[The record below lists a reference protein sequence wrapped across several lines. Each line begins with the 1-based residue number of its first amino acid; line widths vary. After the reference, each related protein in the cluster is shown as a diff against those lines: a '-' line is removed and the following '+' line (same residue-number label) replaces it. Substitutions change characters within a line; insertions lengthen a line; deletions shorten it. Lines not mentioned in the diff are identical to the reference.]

1 MKRISCPGQCRREI
15 EIFGVGE
22 TEALMRAVR
31 EMRQFPPDLAA
42 FGRELVTRQIR
53 STPEFVGPP
62 VDIIRI
68 AADGVH
74 WVNRKPSCPA

>member
-1 MKRISCPGQCRREI
+1 MSRPGPRET
-15 EIFGVGE
+15 EVFGVGE
-22 TEALMRAVR
+22 TEAMMREVR
-31 EMRQFPPDLAA
+31 GIRQFPPDLAA
-42 FGRELVTRQIR
+42 FGRDLVMRQIR

-62 VDIIRI
+62 VDVIRI